1 MQRVKI
7 APHKQLEI
15 NMTEERASAFIEK
28 SLDDED
34 LKVKFIECKNA
45 DEVVALGKEHGFEFT
60 TADLS
65 RSNAHASVGEW
76 RRRATQCPALIPGPR
91 TGCCDEHLAL
101 VFYGVAVTWRCGRQV
116 SHGSQVVGGRATGVM
131 GPGGETQQSTPTT
144 SETSG

>member
-28 SLDDED
+28 SLGDED
-34 LKVKFIECKNA
+34 LKAKFIECKNA
-45 DEVVALGKEHGFEFT
+45 DEVVALGKEHSFEFT

-76 RRRATQCPALIPGPR
+76 RRRATQCPGLIPGPR
-91 TGCCDEHLAL
+91 SGCCDEHLAL
-101 VFYGVAVTWRCGRQV
+101 VFYGVAVTWRRGRQIN
-116 SHGSQVVGGRATGVM
+116 HGSQVVGGRGVR
-131 GPGGETQQSTPTT
+131 GYGTGETRTKASW
-144 SETSG
+144 